1 MLLLRLMFSPALL
14 FCSLLLLFVS
24 HNNRTGRKFVAIRH
38 NGCGLDEY
46 VTTHLPEEATLAGLV
61 DGLQNVRS
69 RSRFAEV
76 SNGCHR
82 RVDTSFLVAQ
92 HTTSCRI

>member
-1 MLLLRLMFSPALL
+1 MLSPALL
-14 FCSLLLLFVS
+14 FCSLLQLLVS
-24 HNNRTGRKFVAIRH
+24 HNNRRGRKFVAIRH
-38 NGCGLDEY
+38 NGCGLGLDED
-46 VTTHLPEEATLAGLV
+46 VTTHLLEEATLAGLV
-61 DGLQNVRS
+61 DGLKNVRS
-69 RSRFAEV
+69 RSRFAQV